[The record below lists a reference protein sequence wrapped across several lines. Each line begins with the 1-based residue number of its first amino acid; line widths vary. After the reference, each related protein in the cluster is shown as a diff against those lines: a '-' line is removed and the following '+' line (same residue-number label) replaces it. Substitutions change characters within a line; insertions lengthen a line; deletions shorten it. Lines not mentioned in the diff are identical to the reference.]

1 MCLKFPVAPPQ
12 IYRDICRR
20 NLFTSLHHTSH
31 VEEDLKR
38 ASDLLEKDTDSSEL
52 SAETGS
58 WVSQRAALSDCSV
71 SSALWERLGRSQ
83 TGELLYYSLVKAS
96 NLYCNTHGLYNPW
109 IQISHIPAVHGLT
122 ELQQHCQIF
131 GACLHQ
137 IPSFK
142 PDRVFLLRLMF
153 RAVIHLSA
161 ERLWTHKSHQL
172 QD

>member
-1 MCLKFPVAPPQ
+1 MTCWKRTQIVVSCQLKQGAEFPRGQ
-12 IYRDICRR
+12 LYQT
-20 NLFTSLHHTSH
+20 L
-31 VEEDLKR
+31 
-38 ASDLLEKDTDSSEL
+38 
-52 SAETGS
+52 
-58 WVSQRAALSDCSV
+58 CSV
-71 SSALWERLGRSQ
+71 SSALWERLDRSQ
-83 TGELLYYSLVKAS
+83 TGELLCYSLVKAS
-96 NLYCNTHGLYNPW
+96 NLYCIIHGLYNPW

-142 PDRVFLLRLMF
+142 PDRMFLLRLMF